1 MKNLLVFLFI
11 STIVTSLYAQQEF
24 KSPNNALTGV
34 VTANGRSVPGI
45 SIILESNRKGAVSND
60 SGRFAF
66 EKLPTGKIK
75 LHFSGIGYLHQVK
88 EFVITAGENVVGIE
102 LTASTNTMEDV
113 VVSGTM
119 RAISKMDSPIP
130 VEVYTPV
137 LFKKNPSPS
146 IFESLQM
153 INGIQP
159 QLNCNV
165 CNTGDIHINGMEGPY
180 TMILIDGMP
189 IVSSLST
196 VYGLSGIPN
205 SMVKRVEVVKGP
217 ASTLYGSEAVGGL
230 INIITKDPLTA
241 DKFKV
246 DVSATSIGEYNADV
260 NAKFKVGETV
270 SMLGVNYFNYWHTSD
285 INHDNFTDVT
295 LQNRISVFNKWNFK
309 RRNNR
314 AFILAGRYIYENRWG
329 GELQWNKFLRGSDS
343 VYGESIYT
351 NRYELIGNYELA
363 KNFFAD
369 FSYNYHHQ
377 DSYYGTIKYDA
388 VQQVGF
394 GQLRYN
400 KNFNKHDVLFGLPL
414 RFTWYDD
421 NSPATMKPDGKNSPS
436 QIYLPGIFVQ
446 DEWKMSEKL
455 TTLAGLRYDYNTN
468 HGSIVTPRLSFK
480 YSPNR
485 ANTVRLSAGNGYR
498 VVNLFTE
505 DHAALTGAREVVI
518 AETLKPE
525 QSWNANI
532 NYATQFRLNNGSAS
546 FDISGFYTYFT
557 NKIVGDF
564 LSDPSKIIYENL
576 RGFAISKG
584 ITVNTDLALGN
595 NIKINAGVTL
605 MDVYEMDKNAAGA
618 KTKIPQLFA
627 PRFSGT
633 YAVTYTLPKAGLS
646 FDWTGRVN
654 GSMFLP
660 VVPNDMRPEKSPT
673 YAIMNFQVTKTFN
686 HSWELYAG
694 VKNLLNFVPSEVFLH
709 ADDPFNRAGGKYF
722 DRNNNPR
729 TDTNPYGY
737 TFDPS
742 YNYASVQ
749 GAKGFLG
756 IRWMMK

>member
-1 MKNLLVFLFI
+1 MPIILLLIFVALQANGQAVSSFGGN
-11 STIVTSLYAQQEF
+11 SF
-24 KSPNNALTGV
+24 KGK
-34 VTANGRSVPGI
+34 VTADNRPVPSISVVMEGK
-45 SIILESNRKGAVSND
+45 RKGTVTND
-60 SGRFAF
+60 QGVFVF
-66 EKLPTGKIK
+66 ENLPAGKIK
-75 LHFSGIGYLHQVK
+75 LHFSGVGFMHEVK
-88 EFVITAGENVVGIE
+88 EFMISNGENADSVQLI
-102 LTASTNTMEDV
+102 TSANTMEDV

-119 RAISKMDSPIP
+119 KAISKMDSPIP

-137 LFKKNPSPS
+137 LFKKNPTPS

-153 INGIQP
+153 VNGIQP

-205 SMVKRVEVVKGP
+205 SMVKRIEVVKGP

-241 DKFKV
+241 DKLKV

-260 NAKFKVGETV
+260 NTKFKMGETV
-270 SMLGVNYFNYWHTSD
+270 SILGVNYFNYWNRRD

-295 LQNRISVFNKWNFK
+295 LQNRISIFNKWNFK

-314 AFILAGRYIYENRWG
+314 SFTLAGRYIYENRWG
-329 GELQWNKFLRGSDS
+329 GELQWNKNFRGSDS
-343 VYGESIYT
+343 IYGESIYT

-363 KNFFAD
+363 KSFFAD

-377 DSYYGTIKYDA
+377 DSYYGTTKYDA
-388 VQQVGF
+388 IQHVAF

-400 KNFNKHDVLFGLPL
+400 KSFNKHDVLFGLPL

-421 NSPATMKPDGKNSPS
+421 NSPATMKPDGKNLPS
-436 QIYLPGIFVQ
+436 KTYLPGLFVQ
-446 DEWKMSEKL
+446 DEWKMSDKL
-455 TTLAGLRYDYNTN
+455 TTLMGLRYDYNNN

-485 ANTVRLSAGNGYR
+485 TNTIRLSAGNGYR

-505 DHAALTGAREVVI
+505 DHAALTGARDVVI
-518 AETLKPE
+518 TGTLKPE
-525 QSWNANI
+525 QSWNVNL
-532 NYATQFRLNNGSAS
+532 NYSTQVNLNEGLAT
-546 FDISGFYTYFT
+546 FDFSGFYTYFT

-564 LSDPSKIIYENL
+564 LTDPTKIIYDNL
-576 RGFAISKG
+576 QGYAISKG
-584 ITVNTDLALGN
+584 ITVNTDVAFTNG
-595 NIKINAGVTL
+595 IKANAGITI
-605 MDVYEMDKNAAGA
+605 MDVYQMDKDVSGN

-627 PRFSGT
+627 PKFSGT
-633 YAVTYTLPKAGLS
+633 YAISYGFPKAGLS

-654 GSMFLP
+654 GPMYLP
-660 VVPNDMRPEKSPT
+660 IVPNDKRREKSPL
-673 YAIMNFQVTKTFN
+673 YCIMNLQVTKTFN
-686 HSWELYAG
+686 HSWEIYAG
-694 VKNLLNFVPSEVFLH
+694 VKNLLNFVPKEIYLH
-709 ADDPFNRAGGKYF
+709 SDDPFNKPGGKYF
-722 DRNNNPR
+722 DINGNPR
-729 TDTNPYGY
+729 SDTNPNGY

-742 YNYASVQ
+742 YNYAAVQ

-756 IRWMMK
+756 VRWMVK